1 MVSEIKKQKRSRHQ
15 KYFRIMQRVTRNT
28 GSNVNLNR
36 ENANLIG
43 KKNVPLKSGAA
54 KRKALDD
61 VNNSKKST
69 KRATLGD
76 ITNNTALKQ
85 VNDVGKQGL
94 KDQVKK
100 GFNTFVEK
108 GKTTLRNSNTSLRS
122 SLRRKNVVTKEE
134 ASSSSSSEEAI
145 MCVMDSSK
153 SSESANDSSL
163 VKEDVEPEVPTVFIC
178 PDPSRK
184 VPPEDVPDF
193 DGETLGDPLQHSDY
207 VMETFQYYKDREAVF
222 KVGDYIPQQHEIT
235 ETMRSILVDWLVE
248 VQESF
253 ELNHETL
260 YTAVKITDLYLSKK
274 QVKKEDLQLVGVT
287 ACLIACKIDERLPPL
302 VDDFLYVCDDAY
314 TRDELMKL
322 ERKMLNVVGF
332 DLGYS
337 LSYRFLRRY
346 GRVCKVSMP
355 VLTLARY
362 ILETSLMEYSLNI
375 ETSESKLAAAAM
387 VLALTMKDITGY
399 KATLEYYSGYRL
411 TDLNN
416 IVQKLLKMLQR
427 PAKENLKTIR
437 SKYSHQVFHEVAT
450 TPVPDSV
457 NILDMDN

>member
-1 MVSEIKKQKRSRHQ
+1 
-15 KYFRIMQRVTRNT
+15 MQRVTRNT
-28 GSNVNLNR
+28 GNNVNR
-36 ENANLIG
+36 ENASLIG
-43 KKNVPLKSGAA
+43 KKNVVLKSGAA

-61 VNNSKKST
+61 VNNSKKTT
-69 KRATLGD
+69 KRAAFGD

-85 VNDVGKQGL
+85 ANDAAKQGI

-100 GFNTFVEK
+100 GFTTFVEK

-122 SLRRKNVVTKEE
+122 SLRRKNVVAKEE

-145 MCVMDSSK
+145 MCVMESSD
-153 SSESANDSSL
+153 SANDSSL
-163 VKEDVEPEVPTVFIC
+163 VKEEAECEVPTVFIC

-184 VPPEDVPDF
+184 VPPEGVPDF

-314 TRDELMKL
+314 TREELMKL

-362 ILETSLMEYSLNI
+362 ILETSLMEYSLNV

-387 VLALTMKDITGY
+387 VLALTMKNITGY
-399 KATLEYYSGYRL
+399 KATLEYYCGYKI

-457 NILDMDN
+457 NILDN

>member
-1 MVSEIKKQKRSRHQ
+1 MSKGKETLKVRETKSSMLRQS
-15 KYFRIMQRVTRNT
+15 FR
-28 GSNVNLNR
+28 
-36 ENANLIG
+36 
-43 KKNVPLKSGAA
+43 
-54 KRKALDD
+54 
-61 VNNSKKST
+61 
-69 KRATLGD
+69 
-76 ITNNTALKQ
+76 
-85 VNDVGKQGL
+85 
-94 KDQVKK
+94 KK
-100 GFNTFVEK
+100 GA
-108 GKTTLRNSNTSLRS
+108 GG
-122 SLRRKNVVTKEE
+122 KEE
-134 ASSSSSSEEAI
+134 ASKEPKPNKVQEATKEDVNSSGSDKSGVSSSSEEI
-145 MCVMDSSK
+145 LVCELNSSSG
-153 SSESANDSSL
+153 SSTGSVLE
-163 VKEDVEPEVPTVFIC
+163 VETEAKVFTIVS
-178 PDPSRK
+178 PPRQT
-184 VPPEDVPDF
+184 PPEGVVDF
-193 DGETLGDPLQHSDY
+193 DLETAGDPAQHAEYALQ
-207 VMETFQYYKDREAVF
+207 TFQYYKNREAVF
-222 KVGDYIPQQHEIT
+222 TVPSYIEAQNEIT
-235 ETMRSILVDWLVE
+235 EAMRGILVDWLVE

-260 YTAVKITDLYLSKK
+260 YTAVKLTDLYLSKK
-274 QVKKEDLQLVGVT
+274 QVKKEDLQLVGAT
-287 ACLIACKIDERLPPL
+287 AALIACKIDERLPPL

-399 KATLEYYSGYRL
+399 KATLEYYSGYKL

>member
-1 MVSEIKKQKRSRHQ
+1 
-15 KYFRIMQRVTRNT
+15 MQRVTRNT
-28 GSNVNLNR
+28 GNNVNR
-36 ENANLIG
+36 ENASLIG
-43 KKNVPLKSGAA
+43 KKNVVLKSGAA

-61 VNNSKKST
+61 VNNSKKTT
-69 KRATLGD
+69 KRAAFGD

-85 VNDVGKQGL
+85 ANDAAKQGI

-100 GFNTFVEK
+100 GFTTFVEK

-122 SLRRKNVVTKEE
+122 SLRRKNVVAKEE

-145 MCVMDSSK
+145 MCVMESSD
-153 SSESANDSSL
+153 SANDSSL
-163 VKEDVEPEVPTVFIC
+163 VKEEAESEVPTVFIC

-184 VPPEDVPDF
+184 VPPEGVPDF

-314 TRDELMKL
+314 TREELMKL

-362 ILETSLMEYSLNI
+362 ILETSLMEYSLNV

-387 VLALTMKDITGY
+387 VLALTMKNITGY
-399 KATLEYYSGYRL
+399 KATLEYYCGYKI

-457 NILDMDN
+457 NILDN